1 FTVFYKNILI
11 YIILR
16 SYRTTPINLFI
27 GMKNKIDSSKAWD
40 RILDFASTS
49 EWKEIL
55 WLWYSTTVTGTYLK
69 ESTRRERTEIKMAFE
84 LFHA

>member
-1 FTVFYKNILI
+1 
-11 YIILR
+11 
-16 SYRTTPINLFI
+16 
-27 GMKNKIDSSKAWD
+27 MKNKIDSSKAWD

-84 LFHA
+84 LFHALMEEIEQKKNK